1 MNLGYYLKFYS
12 VLGPEKTTL
21 LIIWKTLILKISEL
35 DEIDKLS
42 ATKNDSHIILEKS
55 IDDIVKE
62 VSSVLYNAACLGDRD
77 KRISKNKKL
86 RGKLKNHIMIM
97 SVRINTEF

>member
-1 MNLGYYLKFYS
+1 M
-12 VLGPEKTTL
+12 
-21 LIIWKTLILKISEL
+21 ILKISEL